1 MLPNILLLVITLLTV
16 FLIMYSIIFNKSFSI
31 VVIAPIVQSI
41 ILFII
46 RYFWLQMTFKSAL
59 VHSFDLFT
67 IAMVIAYGF
76 YRLGKRK
83 NHYL

>member
-1 MLPNILLLVITLLTV
+1 MLPNILMLVITLLTV

-46 RYFWLQMTFKSAL
+46 RYFWLQMTFKSEL

-83 NHYL
+83 NH

>member
-1 MLPNILLLVITLLTV
+1 MLPNILMLVITLLTV

-46 RYFWLQMTFKSAL
+46 RYFWLQTTFKSAL

-76 YRLGKRK
+76 YRLVKRK
-83 NHYL
+83 NH

>member
-1 MLPNILLLVITLLTV
+1 MLPNILMLVITLLTV

-76 YRLGKRK
+76 YRLVKRK
-83 NHYL
+83 NH

>member
-1 MLPNILLLVITLLTV
+1 MLPNILMLVITLLTV

-83 NHYL
+83 NH

>member
-1 MLPNILLLVITLLTV
+1 MLVITLLTV

-83 NHYL
+83 NH

>member
-1 MLPNILLLVITLLTV
+1 MLPNILMLVITLLTV

-31 VVIAPIVQSI
+31 VVIANIVQSI

-83 NHYL
+83 NY

>member
-1 MLPNILLLVITLLTV
+1 
-16 FLIMYSIIFNKSFSI
+16 MYSIIFNKSFSI

-46 RYFWLQMTFKSAL
+46 RYFWLQMTFKSEL

-83 NHYL
+83 IINYKIRHCS